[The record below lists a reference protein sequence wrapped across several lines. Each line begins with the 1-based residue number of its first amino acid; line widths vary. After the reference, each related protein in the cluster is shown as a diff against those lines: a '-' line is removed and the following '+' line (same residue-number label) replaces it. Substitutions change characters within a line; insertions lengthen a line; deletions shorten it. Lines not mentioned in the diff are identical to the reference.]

1 MVFAGFF
8 ISIQGP
14 VNARLRVAVKSP
26 VLSAAI
32 SFLSGGL
39 VLLCIMA
46 TGAFGGTGAG
56 LRGMQTAPLWAY
68 LGGVLGVSF
77 VLGSIVAIPQV
88 GVVVVICAAIVGQMA
103 GSYLADTLG
112 WFGVER
118 VPFNPV
124 RLAGIGLLVLGV
136 LLVQRKINASPETVF
151 PKKKQ
156 PGKNFSKFARA
167 L

>member
-1 MVFAGFF
+1 MRLLPVLIMVVAGFF

-14 VNARLRVAVKSP
+14 INARLRLSVDSP

-46 TGAFGGTGAG
+46 TGAFGGTGTG
-56 LRGMQTAPLWAY
+56 LRGMQSAPLWAY
-68 LGGVLGVSF
+68 LGGVLGISF
-77 VLGSIVAIPQV
+77 VLGSIVAVPQV
-88 GVVVVICAAIVGQMA
+88 GVVVVICAAILGQMV

-112 WFGVER
+112 WFGVDK

-124 RLAGIGLLVLGV
+124 RLAGIGLMVLGV
-136 LLVQRKINASPETVF
+136 LLVQRK
-151 PKKKQ
+151 
-156 PGKNFSKFARA
+156 
-167 L
+167 

>member
-1 MVFAGFF
+1 MVLAGFF

-14 VNARLRVAVKSP
+14 INARLRASVESP

-39 VLLCIMA
+39 LLLCIMA
-46 TGAFGGTGAG
+46 SGAFGGTGAG
-56 LRGMQTAPLWAY
+56 LRGMLSAPFWAY
-68 LGGVLGVSF
+68 LGGALGVTF

-88 GVVVVICAAIVGQMA
+88 GVVVVICSAILGQMA
-103 GSYLADTLG
+103 GSYLADTFG

-124 RLAGIGLLVLGV
+124 RLIGIVLLVCGV
-136 LLVQRKINASPETVF
+136 LLVQRK
-151 PKKKQ
+151 
-156 PGKNFSKFARA
+156 
-167 L
+167 

>member
-1 MVFAGFF
+1 MRFLPVLVMIVAGFL

-14 VNARLRVAVKSP
+14 INLRLRLAVESP

-46 TGAFGGTGAG
+46 RGTFGGVGAG
-56 LRGMQTAPLWAY
+56 LRGMQSAPLWAY
-68 LGGVLGVSF
+68 LGGAVGVTF
-77 VLGSIVAIPQV
+77 VLGSIVAIPKV
-88 GVVVVICAAIVGQMA
+88 GVVVAICAAILGQMV
-103 GSYLADTLG
+103 GSYLTDTFG

-124 RLAGIGLLVLGV
+124 RLIGIGLLFLGV
-136 LLVQRKINASPETVF
+136 LLVQRK
-151 PKKKQ
+151 
-156 PGKNFSKFARA
+156 
-167 L
+167 

>member
-1 MVFAGFF
+1 MRLLPVLIMVVAGFF

-14 VNARLRVAVKSP
+14 INARLRLAVDSP

-46 TGAFGGTGAG
+46 TGAFGGTGTG
-56 LRGMQTAPLWAY
+56 LRGMQSAPLWAY
-68 LGGVLGVSF
+68 LGGVLGISF
-77 VLGSIVAIPQV
+77 VLGSIVAVPQV
-88 GVVVVICAAIVGQMA
+88 GVVVVICAAILGQMV

-112 WFGVER
+112 WFGVDK

-124 RLAGIGLLVLGV
+124 RLAGIGLMLLGV
-136 LLVQRKINASPETVF
+136 LLVQRK
-151 PKKKQ
+151 
-156 PGKNFSKFARA
+156 
-167 L
+167 